1 MLPLLL
7 LRVIGP
13 GQELRSLLLAPLADN
28 DGCRTVVVAR
38 CVVVTG
44 VDYILTTSLYSL
56 PDSITYCFC

>member
-13 GQELRSLLLAPLADN
+13 GQGPRSLMLAPLADN
-28 DGCRTVVVAR
+28 DGCRTVMVIC

-44 VDYILTTSLYSL
+44 EDYILTTSLYSL
-56 PDSITYCFC
+56 SDSITYCFC